1 VDEREYWMDMYHF
14 FSSASNDKIYSA
26 ETFFDLPVTFLEVS
40 LKSLQRID
48 KQRVQKASLTTAYLT
63 DTVLSIVH
71 SLYGKEGSP
80 KYKSDPEKFLP
91 GYEAPELSAEETDN
105 TLEPSSETIRIL
117 LTSIKEQK
125 LNGLIIAHLAEL
137 IPVWAEKYG

>member
-1 VDEREYWMDMYHF
+1 MDLYHY
-14 FSSASNDKIYSA
+14 FSSESNDKIYSA

-48 KQRVQKASLTTAYLT
+48 KQKIQKSSLTTAYLT

-80 KYKSDPEKFLP
+80 KYQSNPDRFLP
-91 GYEAPELSAEETDN
+91 GYEAPELSKAESDN
-105 TLEPSSETIRIL
+105 TLEPSAETIRIL

-125 LNGLIIAHLAEL
+125 LNGLIVAHLAEL
-137 IPVWAEKYG
+137 IPVWAEKYE